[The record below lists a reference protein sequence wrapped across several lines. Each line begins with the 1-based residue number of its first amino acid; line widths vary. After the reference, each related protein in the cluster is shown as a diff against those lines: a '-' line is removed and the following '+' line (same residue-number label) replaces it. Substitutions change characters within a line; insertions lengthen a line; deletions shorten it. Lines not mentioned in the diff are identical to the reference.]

1 MAKGYWIANITVT
14 DQTKYAEYVERD
26 TPIIEGHGGKFIVRG
41 GVPEITEGKAHNR
54 QVVVEFE
61 SFEAAKRAYE
71 SDQYQKVSQIRY
83 ASAESTFI
91 LVEGC

>member
-1 MAKGYWIANITVT
+1 MAKGYWIANITVI
-14 DQTKYAEYVERD
+14 DPTKYAKYVGRD
-26 TPIIEGHGGKFIVRG
+26 TPIIEGLGGKFIVRG
-41 GVPEITEGKAHNR
+41 GASEITEGKAHKR

-71 SDQYQKVSQIRY
+71 SDQYQKVAQIRY